1 MKKINY
7 SSQKQDVVTL
17 SGDCKF
23 LEFCGIFTSN
33 RMQDHLFF
41 FPKEKKVYLC
51 LASIL
56 SPVMS

>member
-41 FPKEKKVYLC
+41 F
-51 LASIL
+51 S
-56 SPVMS
+56 